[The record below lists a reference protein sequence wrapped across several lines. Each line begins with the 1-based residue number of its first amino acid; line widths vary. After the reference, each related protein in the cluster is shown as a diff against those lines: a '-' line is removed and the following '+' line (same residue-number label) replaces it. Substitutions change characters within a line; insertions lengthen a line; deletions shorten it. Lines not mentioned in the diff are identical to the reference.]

1 MNKYKLSDI
10 SKYIGGELHGKDMTI
25 SNFSIDSRTLEKDDV
40 FICLKGEKYDG
51 HDFICDCMKKASCL
65 IISKEISDINL
76 NKTSYIKVNDTLKAL
91 QDLSRYVRSKSK
103 AKFIAITGS
112 NGKTTVKEMIAH
124 ILSDHKIC
132 YTKGNL
138 NNHIGVPLT
147 LLSMSQD
154 EEYVIIEIGANNL
167 GEISPLAS
175 IVKPDVAA
183 VTNVGYAHIEG
194 FKSIEN
200 TAKEKYSIFDHVK
213 IGGFSVINNE
223 DKHTKFIKRGNKVFF
238 GVKKSYID
246 QIKKK
251 LKNFF
256 HKTKFIYI
264 EKINKNLYKFSNS
277 QSQIKLKINGEHNF
291 HNAACAASVLAC
303 FGYEPGNISK
313 KLESFEGVS
322 SRLKLHKLENNI
334 HIIDDCYNANPN
346 SFKAAID
353 YLSSLDQKKLVLMGD
368 MVELGKDAKLFH
380 TEIGKYAKLMGID
393 EFLSIGKNS
402 KFASIAFGSNSYH
415 FEDSESLKSYLYN
428 KIESSTKILIKG
440 SRSARLEEYV
450 NFLKKRKF

>member
-25 SNFSIDSRTLEKDDV
+25 SNFSIDSRTLAKDDV
-40 FICLKGEKYDG
+40 FICLKGQKYDG
-51 HDFICDCMKKASCL
+51 HDYIHDCIKKASCL
-65 IISKEISDINL
+65 IISKEITDIDL
-76 NKTSYIKVNDTLKAL
+76 NKKTYIKVNNTLKAL
-91 QDLSRYVRSKSK
+91 QDISRYVRSKSK

-167 GEISPLAS
+167 GEISSLAS

-223 DKHTKFIKRGNKVFF
+223 DKYTKFIKKGNKVFF
-238 GVKKSYID
+238 GVKKSYFD

-256 HKTKFIYI
+256 HKTKFIYL

-303 FGYEPGNISK
+303 LGYELEKISK

-353 YLSSLDQKKLVLMGD
+353 YLSSLDQKNW
-368 MVELGKDAKLFH
+368 F
-380 TEIGKYAKLMGID
+380 
-393 EFLSIGKNS
+393 
-402 KFASIAFGSNSYH
+402 
-415 FEDSESLKSYLYN
+415 
-428 KIESSTKILIKG
+428 
-440 SRSARLEEYV
+440 
-450 NFLKKRKF
+450 